1 MRTPPTPEFDEL
13 VGADVPAAE
22 RERLRA
28 AHDLLVQAGPPPE
41 LSPELEQVPWPDEAL
56 APLGL
61 SRRRRPQ
68 RARQWLYAA
77 TAAAA
82 LVLVGFLIG
91 QIGGSSSSSSF
102 DVVHT
107 VKMHATAQAP
117 QGAAAVVDVGR
128 PGDDGNWPMLITVTN
143 LAPVRADSY
152 YEMWLSKKGK
162 PIFLCGSF
170 NTKRNADTVVRL
182 SAAYPLKKG
191 SFDGWI
197 VTRHVDGVPPAKA
210 PVLLTT

>member
-1 MRTPPTPEFDEL
+1 MRTPQPPDFDEI
-13 VGADVPAAE
+13 VGDAPREE

-28 AHDLLVQAGPPPE
+28 AHDLLVQAGPPAE
-41 LSPELEQVPWPDEAL
+41 LSPELEQVPWPEEAL

-68 RARQWLYAA
+68 RARQWLYVA

-107 VKMHATAQAP
+107 VKMHGTAEARR
-117 QGAAAVVDVGR
+117 AAAVIDVGR

-143 LAPVRADSY
+143 LAPVGNDSY

-170 NTKRNADTVVRL
+170 NTKRGADTVVRL

-191 SFDGWI
+191 SFDGW
-197 VTRHVDGVPPAKA
+197 VVMRHIDGAPPERA
-210 PVLLTT
+210 PVVLTT